1 MAGSKGE
8 GLVMSLKSI
17 KNPAMFLSIM
27 IKLLMAKQS
36 EKPRKDEWL
45 KVFVYKFMLLS

>member
-1 MAGSKGE
+1 MAGSKGMKN
-8 GLVMSLKSI
+8 LMSLKSI
-17 KNPAMFLSIM
+17 KNAAMFLSIM

-36 EKPRKDEWL
+36 EEPKP